1 MTMITDEMV
10 AKISKILPAINGH
23 IVRAAADMDA
33 AQQKQPEW
41 AWLNYDAVTAAYGRW
56 PRGEGQAPYIRA
68 DLVVIALC
76 RALEAAL
83 STPPAPDG
91 TIPVRVAV
99 AMAPLPG
106 VPGMIEPETL
116 VAFNDGTFWA
126 RTVENGVWNR
136 IEGPPSATVEP
147 VQPVGEAI

>member
-99 AMAPLPG
+99 AMCPAPFPH
-106 VPGMIEPETL
+106 PMMEPAVL
-116 VAFNDGTFWA
+116 VSCSDGTWWTCGMNNF
-126 RTVENGVWNR
+126 GWNR